1 MLAQVSHVDIYLCL
15 VGTHVVVDLA
25 QEKLER
31 PYEVPIL
38 LPDET
43 FLGLKLLLDML
54 DELLEVALII

>member
-1 MLAQVSHVDIYLCL
+1 MLAKVSHVDIYLCL
-15 VGTHVVVDLA
+15 VGTHIVVDLS

-43 FLGLKLLLDML
+43 FLVLKLLLDML
-54 DELLEVALII
+54 DEILEVALII